1 MLFRNDKMNTF
12 CGTPNYLPPEMIA
25 RNGYSN
31 QVIRSKQARRPKLS
45 SQVDIW
51 SLGILIYQLLVGRPP
66 VEGDNPK
73 VGFDKTRN
81 HRSNFILGHNEEN
94 SAQRN
99 SYSRA
104 FIRARKGLDLKN
116 SREKPHKK
124 NIVSSS
130 ASQLAFRLF

>member
-1 MLFRNDKMNTF
+1 MNTF

-31 QVIRSKQARRPKLS
+31 QVIRSDQARPKLS

-73 VGFDKTRN
+73 VGLDKTRN
-81 HRSNFILGHNEEN
+81 GRSNFI
-94 SAQRN
+94 
-99 SYSRA
+99 
-104 FIRARKGLDLKN
+104 F
-116 SREKPHKK
+116 
-124 NIVSSS
+124 
-130 ASQLAFRLF
+130 

>member
-1 MLFRNDKMNTF
+1 MNTF

-31 QVIRSKQARRPKLS
+31 QVITSNQAFFANIS

-73 VGFDKTRN
+73 VGFNKARN
-81 HRSNFILGHNEEN
+81 QDFNI
-94 SAQRN
+94 
-99 SYSRA
+99 YSR
-104 FIRARKGLDLKN
+104 I
-116 SREKPHKK
+116 
-124 NIVSSS
+124 
-130 ASQLAFRLF
+130 Q